1 MRNPGTR
8 IIALGC
14 VLIVAALAITG
25 WNLIDA
31 KRAGDAAQ
39 EALGTLKNEIAEH
52 NEKSDP
58 TAHNTADNGDDTEMP
73 AVTIDG
79 QEYIGIISIPVLE
92 LELPVMADWS
102 YSKMKVAPC
111 RYKGSIYNDN
121 MIIIAHNYQQFF
133 GTLRYLNPGNNV
145 IFTDSENN
153 VFHYTVKETERLR
166 PTDVD
171 RLAAGDWD
179 LTLVTCTPGAQF
191 RVAVRCTLTEVL
203 L

>member
-8 IIALGC
+8 IIVLGC
-14 VLIVAALAITG
+14 VLIVAAFAITG

-31 KRAGDAAQ
+31 KRAGDVAQ
-39 EALGTLKNEIAEH
+39 EILGALQSEIAEH
-52 NEKSDP
+52 NI
-58 TAHNTADNGDDTEMP
+58 ADNGDDTEMS
-73 AVTIDG
+73 AITIDG
-79 QEYIGIISIPVLE
+79 QAYIGIISVPILE

-111 RYKGSIYNDN
+111 RYKGSIYNNN
-121 MIIIAHNYQQFF
+121 MIILAHNYQQFF
-133 GTLRYLNPGNNV
+133 GALRYLNPGNNV

-153 VFHYTVKETERLR
+153 VFHYTVKEIEQLR
-166 PTDVD
+166 PNDVD
-171 RLAAGDWD
+171 KLVAGDWD

-191 RVAVRCTLTEVL
+191 RVIVRCTLTEVL